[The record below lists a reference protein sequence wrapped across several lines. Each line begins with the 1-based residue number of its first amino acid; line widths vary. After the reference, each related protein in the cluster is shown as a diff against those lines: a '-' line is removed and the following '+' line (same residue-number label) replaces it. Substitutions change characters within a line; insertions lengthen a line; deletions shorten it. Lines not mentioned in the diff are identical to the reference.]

1 MPMEQFQ
8 NILFIF
14 FGFFLNSLAKD
25 IYDFVSS
32 DCAAGSSRS
41 AYVLFKMDTLT
52 FRIAEF
58 TKKYSPFKKMLWFHV
73 TV

>member
-1 MPMEQFQ
+1 MFFFPSISDHLIWQLSERKMPMEQFQ

-32 DCAAGSSRS
+32 DCAAGSSDQPIFVS
-41 AYVLFKMDTLT
+41 KW
-52 FRIAEF
+52 I
-58 TKKYSPFKKMLWFHV
+58 H
-73 TV
+73 